1 MILQLGVFEGK
12 KMIKPDKLK
21 KGNGRMIAKSGITEF
36 WLLQFNRA
44 VYDTNPL
51 SPILKGEEN

>member
-1 MILQLGVFEGK
+1 
-12 KMIKPDKLK
+12 MIKPDKLK